1 LFVCLFVLFVFVLFV
16 LFVVVIWQI
25 LVNSSSVFVLFFKVS
40 RGVLRY
46 VVIIL
51 LAFIIT

>member
-1 LFVCLFVLFVFVLFV
+1 LANTGEFIICVFVF
-16 LFVVVIWQI
+16 
-25 LVNSSSVFVLFFKVS
+25 SFKVS
-40 RGVLRY
+40 RGFFFTFLIY

>member
-1 LFVCLFVLFVFVLFV
+1 LANTGEFIICVFVF
-16 LFVVVIWQI
+16 
-25 LVNSSSVFVLFFKVS
+25 SFKVS
-40 RGVLRY
+40 ARGVLFLRY